1 MFVHHLRVSVVDALS
16 VVSTAGN
23 GHPLVQ
29 PTFEDVQLLCS
40 NRDKQTLE
48 VEYYMIIF
56 LSFSFMSQ
64 QPSFCNCLSVHI
76 QCTYVE
82 ADYVLLEVGSAKNPL
97 HDADD

>member
-1 MFVHHLRVSVVDALS
+1 MQFACLFVHHLHVSVVDALS

-48 VEYYMIIF
+48 VELYF
-56 LSFSFMSQ
+56 LSCLSNH
-64 QPSFCNCLSVHI
+64 PSVIVLSVHI
-76 QCTYVE
+76 QCAYAE

-97 HDADD
+97 HDADN